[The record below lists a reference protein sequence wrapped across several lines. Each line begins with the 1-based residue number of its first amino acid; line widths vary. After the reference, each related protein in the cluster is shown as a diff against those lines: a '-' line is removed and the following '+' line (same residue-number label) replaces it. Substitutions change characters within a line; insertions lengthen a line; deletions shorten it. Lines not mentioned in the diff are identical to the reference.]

1 MDEDESISSNF
12 VGLNLNSI
20 AQAHRV
26 LSYELELEYN
36 QSRSSI
42 IIYSKS

>member
-20 AQAHRV
+20 VQTHRV
-26 LSYELELEYN
+26 LSYELELELD
-36 QSRSSI
+36 Q
-42 IIYSKS
+42 